1 MYQVIGTRASRALR
15 VLWMLEELGV
25 PYEHIPAGPR
35 SDEARAANPN
45 GKIPALRDGDAVI
58 TDSVAIMTYL
68 GDVHSGLCFKAG
80 THDRA
85 RQDALTHRIN
95 DEMDALLWAAA
106 RHSFVLPE
114 EHRVPQV
121 KAAMKWEYT
130 RNLAGFSDALQGP
143 FLMGQDMTIPD
154 ILLTHCLRWAE
165 IAKFPAPDE
174 KLTNYRA
181 RLEARP
187 AFQKAAALP

>member
-25 PYEHIPAGPR
+25 DYEHVPAGPR
-35 SDEARAANPN
+35 SDEARAAHPS

-68 GDVHSGLCFKAG
+68 GDVHCGLCFRAG
-80 THDRA
+80 TLDRA
-85 RQDALTHRIN
+85 RQDALTQRIN
-95 DEMDALLWAAA
+95 DEIDALLWAAA

-121 KAAMKWEYT
+121 KEAMKWEYA
-130 RNLAGFSDALQGP
+130 RNLAGLSDALDGP
-143 FLMGQDMTIPD
+143 FLMGQEMTIPD

-165 IAKFPAPDE
+165 IAKFPAPDQ
-174 KLTNYRA
+174 KLTDYRA

-187 AFQKAAALP
+187 AFQKAVALP